1 MPQTLYIDSDE
12 EIVSL
17 LARLRRT
24 ADRDMVLVFPKHAMV
39 LQSLVNIRLL
49 GREAAKQEKS
59 LDLVVADEQQLLLC
73 QRAGLRATLQRGGMP
88 GDNGA
93 PHMAK
98 YAPAAAQYTMPET
111 MPEAPVRELG
121 SNSFAPPKPPK
132 SAPTK
137 APRQVSPKN
146 NFLARGQKSS
156 PKFAAAGL
164 SQDRTS
170 RYSGQL
176 AIIQN
181 LFGDKQPRDGDE
193 IAVEPMRPLRTESK
207 QSGGGNGAWW
217 LIGVVA
223 VAMLGG
229 LGYMGYQRLYPTAY
243 VTLSPQVSEDTRTF
257 SVRGASSPQAD
268 QVSVRVIARDYLYP
282 VIDAK
287 TAAAGKKATGKIVI
301 INNYSKESQSLVATT
316 RFETADKKIY
326 RLVKGVAVPGMSG
339 TTPGTIEADVIAD
352 KGGDNYNISSGTF
365 TIPGFAGNA
374 KFAKFSGALKGAMT
388 GGAGDGSG
396 SIVPS
401 EDAKAKYLAD
411 ITNQIAANEKLI
423 DNTIS
428 VAAEG
433 EPIESAGSK
442 QQRYVAKAFIVNT
455 ESLST
460 YTIQNTVGDKIPYDV
475 VTATYKFPTALPRF
489 EDSTVDFTFEVAYV
503 LNSRI
508 DIAKLK
514 TALLGVKNENMQ
526 DFLAKH
532 PEVKKVA
539 VRFEPR
545 SFTQAIPADESKVRV
560 NIAGK

>member
-49 GREAAKQEKS
+49 GREAAKQEKN
-59 LDLVVADEQQLLLC
+59 LELIVADEQQLLLA
-73 QRAGLRATLQRGGMP
+73 QRAGLQATLQRGGMP
-88 GDNGA
+88 DGA
-93 PHMAK
+93 PHMARV
-98 YAPAAAQYTMPET
+98 APAAEQYN
-111 MPEAPVRELG
+111 MPEATPEAPMRELG
-121 SNSFAPPKPPK
+121 SNSFAAPK
-132 SAPTK
+132 SPKIAAK
-137 APRQVSPKN
+137 APRRAAPKN

-156 PKFAAAGL
+156 SNLASSGM
-164 SQDRTS
+164 SSDRSS

-176 AIIQN
+176 AIIQS

-193 IAVEPMRPLRTESK
+193 IAVEPMRPFRTEPKSN
-207 QSGGGNGAWW
+207 SGGNAAWW
-217 LIGVVA
+217 LIGCVV

-243 VTLSPQVSEDTRTF
+243 VTLSPQISEDTRTF
-257 SVRGASSPQAD
+257 SVRGAQSPQAD

-282 VIDAK
+282 VIDVK

-301 INNYSKESQSLVATT
+301 TNNYSKEPQSLVATT

-326 RLVKGVAVPGMSG
+326 RLVKGVTVPGMSG
-339 TTPGTIEADVIAD
+339 TSPGTIEADVIAD
-352 KGGDNYNISSGTF
+352 KGGDNYNISNGTF

-374 KFAKFSGALKGAMT
+374 KFAKFSATLKGSMT
-388 GGAGDGSG
+388 GGSGDGSG
-396 SIVPS
+396 SIVPM
-401 EDAKAKYLAD
+401 EDAKVKYLAD
-411 ITNQIAANEKLI
+411 IANQISATEKLI
-423 DNTIS
+423 DNTLS

-433 EPIESAGSK
+433 EPTESGGSK

-455 ESLST
+455 ESLNS
-460 YTIQNTVGDKIPYDV
+460 YTIQNTVGTKTPYDV
-475 VTATYKFPTALPRF
+475 VQTTYKFPTALPRF
-489 EDSTVDFTFEVAYV
+489 EDGTVDFTFEVAYV
-503 LNSRI
+503 FNSRI
-508 DIAKLK
+508 DIAGIK

>member
-49 GREAAKQEKS
+49 GREATKQEKNIEV
-59 LDLVVADEQQLLLC
+59 VVADEQQLLLA
-73 QRAGLRATLQRGGMP
+73 QRAGLRATLQRGGTP
-88 GDNGA
+88 DSGA

-98 YAPAAAQYTMPET
+98 YASAAAQYTMPDPA
-111 MPEAPVRELG
+111 PEAPMRELG
-121 SNSFAPPKPPK
+121 SSSFASPKPPK
-132 SAPTK
+132 LTTK
-137 APRQVSPKN
+137 AARQVAPKN
-146 NFLARGQKSS
+146 NFLTQGQKSS
-156 PKFAAAGL
+156 PNFTTKGM
-164 SQDRTS
+164 SEDRSS

-181 LFGDKQPRDGDE
+181 LFGEKQPRDGDE
-193 IAVEPMRPLRTESK
+193 IAIEPMRPLRTEHKST
-207 QSGGGNGAWW
+207 SGGNGAWW
-217 LIGVVA
+217 LIGVVT

-257 SVRGASSPQAD
+257 SVRGALSPTD
-268 QVSVRVIARDYLYP
+268 EQVTVRVIARDYLYP

-301 INNYSKESQSLVATT
+301 TNNYSKEPQSLVATT
-316 RFETADKKIY
+316 RFETGDKKIY
-326 RLVKGVAVPGMSG
+326 RLVRGVTVPGMSG
-339 TTPGTIEADVIAD
+339 TNPGTIEADVIAD

-365 TIPGFAGNA
+365 TIPGFSGNA
-374 KFAKFSGALKGAMT
+374 KFAKFSAVLKGSMT

-411 ITNQIAANEKLI
+411 IANQISATEKLI
-423 DNTIS
+423 DNTLS
-428 VAAEG
+428 VSAEG
-433 EPIESAGSK
+433 EPVDNGGNK

-503 LNSRI
+503 FNSRI

-526 DFLAKH
+526 EFLAKH